1 MNRFFPRVDESCLNG
16 YNTYLIFPGRKKNRS
31 ENGVTMQRRAL
42 ILSSDNATSSSI
54 KEELASLG
62 CATASKARLSS
73 GLKAIG
79 GSELIILDM
88 TEEGGLAALSDIKS
102 YHPDAVVLVAAPPS
116 FCMKAI
122 EGGAFDYLD
131 KPLDPLRLRCVLR
144 QALRFMDL
152 RTELEGLKSVNAP
165 RLVYGK
171 NLKMLQALKRMEKV
185 SGRDFPVLLS
195 GEKGTGRALA
205 AKTIHYKSPRRAGPF
220 VAAAASP
227 GALKQELFGTR
238 SAPGRVAAAAGGTL
252 FVDGLGEPGDLG
264 WFLEFLKDGSYS
276 PLDGSGPVRADLRV
290 ICSMTPEALK
300 GQALKGAFGAEIKLP
315 PLRERRED
323 IIALTEHFL
332 GEAEET
338 FKSGPRTLTKA
349 ARRFVTA
356 YDWPGNVG
364 ELKNTVKKA
373 YLLSKGSEI
382 DRHHLTFGDYSV
394 YGSVKEF
401 LEDKLKR
408 YIRQMTGMRNV
419 GLYHTVIS
427 EVEKA
432 LMELVLKETGGN
444 QIKAAKIL
452 GINRTTLRTKIKG
465 YRIQN
470 GSATGKGKASPPA

>member
-1 MNRFFPRVDESCLNG
+1 
-16 YNTYLIFPGRKKNRS
+16 
-31 ENGVTMQRRAL
+31 MQRRAL
-42 ILSSDNATSSSI
+42 ILSSDNATLSSVRD
-54 KEELASLG
+54 ELASLG
-62 CATASKARLSS
+62 CASASRARPSS

-79 GSELIILDM
+79 GSELIVLDM
-88 TEEGGLAALSDIKS
+88 ADEVGLATLSDIKS
-102 YHPDAVVLVAAPPS
+102 YHPGALVVVAAPPS
-116 FCMKAI
+116 FCMKAM

-152 RTELEGLKSVNAP
+152 RAELDALKSVNAP
-165 RLVYGK
+165 RLVYGR
-171 NLKMLQALKRMEKV
+171 NLKMLQALKQMEKV

-205 AKTIHYKSPRRAGPF
+205 AKTIHCKGPRRAGPF
-220 VAAAASP
+220 VTVAASE
-227 GALKQELFGTR
+227 GRLEKEELFGTR

-252 FVDGLGEPGDLG
+252 FVEDLGEQGDLG
-264 WFLEFLKDGSYS
+264 WFLEFLRGGSFI
-276 PLDGSGPVRADLRV
+276 PVEEGGPVRADLRV
-290 ICSMTPEALK
+290 ICSATPEAVK
-300 GQALKGAFGAEIKLP
+300 GQALKGGFGAEIKLP
-315 PLRERRED
+315 ALRERRED
-323 IIALTEHFL
+323 IIALTEHFIK
-332 GEAEET
+332 EAEET
-338 FKSGPRTLTKA
+338 FRSGPRTLSKA
-349 ARRFVTA
+349 ARRFVLS

-408 YIRQMTGMRNV
+408 YIRQMTDMRNS
-419 GLYHTVIS
+419 GLYNTVIS

-432 LMELVLKETGGN
+432 LMELALKETGGN
-444 QIKAAKIL
+444 QIRAAKIL

-465 YRIQN
+465 YKIESV
-470 GSATGKGKASPPA
+470 SAPGTGKARPPA